1 MKQMIAIVGRM
12 ASGKSTFLAACAQLG
27 YSTFNCDQYVS
38 YLYNKDKE
46 FIKLIAEKFGTFLL
60 KDNVLDKNK
69 IKKWILQ
76 DSTNLKKLEKEVF
89 LKLKSHLLEHQYDF
103 VEIPILYTDVV
114 DFAPLFSCIFHMQI
128 SEDIR
133 QKFLQ
138 QKGVDNFTLQFLDNQ
153 NAYDWGIKKFF
164 REKRVVHISLDKRDN
179 IEKISKVLHELAI
192 VR

>member
-12 ASGKSTFLAACAQLG
+12 ASGKSTFLAVCAQLG

-38 YLYNKDKE
+38 YLYSQDKE

-60 KDNVLDKNK
+60 KDNVLDKNE

-114 DFAPLFSCIFHMQI
+114 DFVPLFSCIFHMQI